1 MVKIARLENQ
11 PVFATGDGWGYCFIC
26 GPQPH
31 PSTSY
36 SPVVISSLIDAQ
48 TFFNALN
55 VGEKELRLFAHHNPA
70 IALLLE
76 QEGDFL
82 QRFVEGLADR
92 SILAYKVPVH
102 SAAPPV
108 KALEFV
114 AASIADRSV
123 TLGPESRVKTV
134 TSGDGKREV
143 KADKSN
149 DQIDANSHAEGSYT
163 RPTAEEIAI
172 AKSEGN
178 SHVHIQ
184 ARGKVSRYFLQSNGF
199 SETQIA
205 TAIGDEATGID
216 GGVDLTK
223 PVEIMNFPPP
233 ESMTQYVNSHGFPG
247 NWFDP
252 LGNQTPD
259 ALGLNGYGRKLTSF
273 KVPTGQGLLSHSK
286 PVVDNWTNPLDP
298 VSTRGGGKQLFIND
312 NTKKSIISLN
322 KVGM

>member
-1 MVKIARLENQ
+1 
-11 PVFATGDGWGYCFIC
+11 
-26 GPQPH
+26 
-31 PSTSY
+31 
-36 SPVVISSLIDAQ
+36 
-48 TFFNALN
+48 
-55 VGEKELRLFAHHNPA
+55 
-70 IALLLE
+70 
-76 QEGDFL
+76 
-82 QRFVEGLADR
+82 
-92 SILAYKVPVH
+92 
-102 SAAPPV
+102 
-108 KALEFV
+108 
-114 AASIADRSV
+114 
-123 TLGPESRVKTV
+123 KTV
-134 TSGDGKREV
+134 TSGDGKRVV

-178 SHVHIQ
+178 SNVHIQ

-223 PVEIMNFPPP
+223 PVEIMNFPPS

-259 ALGLNGYGRKLTSF
+259 ALGLNGY
-273 KVPTGQGLLSHSK
+273 
-286 PVVDNWTNPLDP
+286 
-298 VSTRGGGKQLFIND
+298 
-312 NTKKSIISLN
+312 
-322 KVGM
+322 

>member
-1 MVKIARLENQ
+1 MSR
-11 PVFATGDGWGYCFIC
+11 
-26 GPQPH
+26 
-31 PSTSY
+31 
-36 SPVVISSLIDAQ
+36 
-48 TFFNALN
+48 FF
-55 VGEKELRLFAHHNPA
+55 
-70 IALLLE
+70 
-76 QEGDFL
+76 
-82 QRFVEGLADR
+82 
-92 SILAYKVPVH
+92 S
-102 SAAPPV
+102 
-108 KALEFV
+108 
-114 AASIADRSV
+114 
-123 TLGPESRVKTV
+123 
-134 TSGDGKREV
+134 
-143 KADKSN
+143 
-149 DQIDANSHAEGSYT
+149 
-163 RPTAEEIAI
+163 
-172 AKSEGN
+172 
-178 SHVHIQ
+178 
-184 ARGKVSRYFLQSNGF
+184 QSNGF

-286 PVVDNWTNPLDP
+286 PIVDNWTNPLDP